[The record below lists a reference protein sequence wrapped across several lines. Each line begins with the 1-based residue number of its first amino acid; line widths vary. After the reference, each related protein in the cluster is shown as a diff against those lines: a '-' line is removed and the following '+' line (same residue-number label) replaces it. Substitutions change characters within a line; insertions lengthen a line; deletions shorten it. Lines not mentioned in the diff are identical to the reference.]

1 MASPVRSLF
10 RAIVVLGAAVT
21 APACDCGS
29 DSDPDDAGRADTL
42 LAIDSGPSE
51 LDSGPIAMDTGPSP
65 ADSGPPDEE
74 DAGEDAMVL
83 IL

>member
-1 MASPVRSLF
+1 MSSPVRSLF

-29 DSDPDDAGRADTL
+29 DDPPGDAGGEDALVT
-42 LAIDSGPSE
+42 IDSGPGE
-51 LDSGPIAMDTGPSP
+51 EDSGPIAMDTGP
-65 ADSGPPDEE
+65 AVEDSGPGEE